1 MKNHSPSNAWSPP
14 PHVLNLYTKVLL
26 FFRQCLCDMPFFQ
39 TKIMLFFSREYYL
52 RICIPSF
59 DMILIFILILH
70 WSPGSMMPPS
80 QCCFLE
86 EEWIEHKLL
95 PIKEMIFNWFFW
107 GDFSSARQGNSRG
120 LIESTAWPSLLI
132 SSRFPIATHDWCFG
146 WYGAVYKCTNV
157 LVLPSFLPL
166 FCHQCLPLP
175 FQLTQQNPIWG
186 QSSFSGNGWICY
198 RVLM

>member
-1 MKNHSPSNAWSPP
+1 MH
-14 PHVLNLYTKVLL
+14 T
-26 FFRQCLCDMPFFQ
+26 F
-39 TKIMLFFSREYYL
+39 
-52 RICIPSF
+52 F
-59 DMILIFILILH
+59 DMILILIVILH
-70 WSPGSMMPPS
+70 WSTGSMVPPS

-86 EEWIEHKLL
+86 EELIEHKLL

-157 LVLPSFLPL
+157 LAWRLVSVSWELRWSN
-166 FCHQCLPLP
+166 FCCENRSTHPV
-175 FQLTQQNPIWG
+175 NPICLG
-186 QSSFSGNGWICY
+186 LLPHIQEPAGGSPVRY
-198 RVLM
+198 RPF